1 MLLLQFC
8 CSPFP
13 TPILTVPASNTG
25 TWLARGGPADH
36 VAWSPDAETAR
47 SPRWQRRAQAS
58 CAPCGARLASP
69 ALPRT
74 TGSCSGPSGIP
85 ASPQGTLA
93 FLSCPVFSA
102 PRASSLLTPSPP
114 SLVPVGRGLVSS
126 HLSTQHSL
134 PHLEGHRLPGGL
146 RVRLSGFPSRACA
159 WFSRRGQDD
168 RAAVLQTRAV
178 PWEDPG
184 GPCPTGR
191 VRSPTGQKQRAS

>member
-1 MLLLQFC
+1 MRKLRG
-8 CSPFP
+8 
-13 TPILTVPASNTG
+13 VPEGS
-25 TWLARGGPADH
+25 GGPRPPAPR
-36 VAWSPDAETAR
+36 VGPGSPPQLCPEPPAAAPAPPESPLPHKAR
-47 SPRWQRRAQAS
+47 S
-58 CAPCGARLASP
+58 L
-69 ALPRT
+69 
-74 TGSCSGPSGIP
+74 
-85 ASPQGTLA
+85 
-93 FLSCPVFSA
+93 FSA
-102 PRASSLLTPSPP
+102 ALCSRLPGPRLSLLTPSSP